1 MQYVGD
7 YDKMKVYQL
16 KRWEPAPTSTQ
27 ELYVSYEGDIIYG
40 GCVIGLLDVNSYK
53 VKKYDKNIF
62 YKWKAEKEREK
73 KVPVLTCVAETTAVG
88 KDGELTSTDEFF
100 ARVAKDI
107 DDMLKSA
114 RNFNYEVEYQ

>member
-1 MQYVGD
+1 MQYIGD

-16 KRWEPAPTSTQ
+16 ENWEPAPTSTQ
-27 ELYVSYEGDIIYG
+27 ELYVSCEGDIIYG
-40 GCVIGLLDVNSYK
+40 GCVIGLLDLNGYK
-53 VKKYDKNIF
+53 IKKYDKNIF
-62 YKWKAEKEREK
+62 YNRKTKKEK

-100 ARVAKDI
+100 ARIALDI

-114 RNFNYEVEYQ
+114 KNFNFNYD